1 MGFGIFRRR
10 NRIGNVSIDVKY
22 IELYVIYV
30 TQDQIQSHFRV
41 VEDAYQQ
48 QLGWFNSNK
57 I

>member
-30 TQDQIQSHFRV
+30 TQDQIQSHLRV
-41 VEDAYQQ
+41 VEDADQ
-48 QLGWFNSNK
+48 K
-57 I
+57 